1 MAPGRRGD
9 AGLTRTA
16 LTNSRAATGLLES
29 AQGGTVFLDEVGEL
43 SSTLQVKLLRV
54 LEERRVWR
62 VGALKPRDIDVRF
75 IAATN
80 RDLEA
85 ESTAGRFRQ
94 DLYFRLNGI
103 TLLIPRPRKR
113 TP

>member
-62 VGALKPRDIDVRF
+62 VGARGTLV
-75 IAATN
+75 A
-80 RDLEA
+80 
-85 ESTAGRFRQ
+85 
-94 DLYFRLNGI
+94 RLN
-103 TLLIPRPRKR
+103 TYKVPRPRKR